1 MKQGLMYSVV
11 NHPWRVIFASLLVMV
26 AFVMGG
32 QELAFRGDYKIFFA
46 QDNKQLQDFEQMQRT
61 FTKSDNVSVVIEPNS
76 KNIYSKETLTL
87 VWELTDALWQAPFST
102 RVDSLTNY
110 QHTEAE
116 EDDLIVEDLVLD
128 PEYLDAQAIEKVKR
142 VSSAEPLLLHRTV
155 SEEGHVTMINVTMQM
170 PDKVNLTGEVV
181 EVAAFMRQEVEKFK
195 AKYPDHNFYL
205 SGNLMMNNAFFE
217 QAQLDS
223 QTLIPAMFGAILL
236 MLAILLRSVLATFA
250 TLIVIIVANVITI
263 GLMLWLGLYMSTVT
277 VNAPTIIMTLAV
289 ADAVHVIASMSFFM
303 RKGDDRPTAV
313 AKAVELNIMPIFIT
327 SATTAIGFLT
337 FNFSDVPPIQ
347 ELGNLV
353 AFGVMVAFVL
363 SITLLPAMLR
373 LLPIKVKGDASQ
385 SSFMDH
391 LGDFVVR
398 SRKWLLPASA
408 VVMIGISA
416 LIPQNTI
423 NDIATEYFDSSVPFR
438 QASDFTD
445 ENLMGVTMIEFA
457 VDTKQASGINSPEF
471 LNTLEN
477 FSLWLRDQR
486 EVDHVLT
493 LSDTF
498 KRLNKNMHNDEQAFY
513 TLPQDRELAAQ
524 YLLLYEMSLPYG
536 LDLNNQL
543 NVDKSSL
550 RMTINIDNVGSK
562 EIVAIEELAKQWF
575 AKNAPQYDLMASS
588 PSLMF
593 AHIGERNMKSMILG
607 TTVAL
612 LLISVLL
619 IFALKDVRLGLISLI
634 PNLAPAAIG
643 FGIWSLWSG
652 NVNLGLSVVTSMTLG
667 IVVDDA
673 VHFLSKYKR
682 AREEGNNPEEAV
694 RFAFSSVGRAL
705 LITTLVLVIG
715 FLVLAQST
723 FAVNGDMGLLS
734 AIIIFF
740 ALVVDFLFLPPFL
753 ILLDNKE
760 YPAAKGE
767 SHETQRAN

>member
-498 KRLNKNMHNDEQAFY
+498 KRLNKNMHNDEPAFY

>member
-11 NHPWRVIFASLLVMV
+11 NHPWRVIFASLLVMI
-26 AFVMGG
+26 AFAIGG
-32 QELAFRGDYKIFFA
+32 EGLTFRGDYKIFFA
-46 QDNKQLQDFEQMQRT
+46 EDNKQLRDFEQMQRT
-61 FTKSDNVSVVIEPNS
+61 FTKSDNVSIVIEPTS
-76 KNIYSKETLTL
+76 KNIYSQQTLTL
-87 VWELTDALWQAPFST
+87 VWEMTDALWQAPYST

-128 PEYLDAQAIEKVKR
+128 PTYLDTAAIDKVKR
-142 VSSAEPLLLHRTV
+142 VASSEPLLLHRTV
-155 SEEGHVTMINVTMQM
+155 SEQGHVTMINVTMQM

-181 EVAAFMRQEVEKFK
+181 EVATFMRGEVEKFK

-217 QAQLDS
+217 QAQIDS

-236 MLAILLRSVLATFA
+236 MLAILLRSILATVA
-250 TLIVIIVANVITI
+250 TLVVIIVANVITI
-263 GLMLWLGLYMSTVT
+263 GFMMWLGMYMSTVT

-303 RKGDDRPTAV
+303 RQGDDRPTAV

-373 LLPIKVKGDASQ
+373 LLPIKVKGDASK
-385 SSFMDH
+385 SSMMDQ

-398 SRKWLLPASA
+398 SRKWLLPVSA
-408 VVMIGISA
+408 VIMIGISA

-423 NDIATEYFDSSVPFR
+423 NDIATEYFDSTVPFR

-445 ENLMGVTMIEFA
+445 DNLMGVTMIEFA
-457 VDTKQASGINSPEF
+457 INTKQASGINSPEF
-471 LNTLEN
+471 LNTLEK
-477 FSLWLRDQR
+477 FSQWLRDQE

-498 KRLNKNMHNDEQAFY
+498 KRLNKNMHNDESTY
-513 TLPQDRELAAQ
+513 YKLPQDRELAAQ

-562 EIVAIEELAKQWF
+562 EIVAIESLATDWF
-575 AKNAPQYDLMASS
+575 TQNAPQYELMASS

-593 AHIGERNMKSMILG
+593 AHIGERNMKSMIIG

-619 IFALKDVRLGLISLI
+619 VFALKDVRLGLISLI

-643 FGIWSLWSG
+643 FGVWSLWNG

-682 AREEGNNPEEAV
+682 AREDGNNPEEAV
-694 RFAFSSVGRAL
+694 RYAFSSVGRAL

-715 FLVLAQST
+715 FLVLAQSS

-734 AIIIFF
+734 AIIILF
-740 ALVVDFLFLPPFL
+740 ALIVDFFFLPPFL
-753 ILLDNKE
+753 ILLDKKE
-760 YPAAKGE
+760 YPAATGE
-767 SHETQRAN
+767 SNETQSAH

>member
-61 FTKSDNVSVVIEPNS
+61 FTKSDNVSVVIEPKS

-128 PEYLDAQAIEKVKR
+128 PEYLDAKAIDKVKR
-142 VSSAEPLLLHRTV
+142 VSSTEPLLLHRTV

-250 TLIVIIVANVITI
+250 TLVVIIVANVITV

-327 SATTAIGFLT
+327 SVTTAIGFLT

-373 LLPIKVKGDASQ
+373 LLPIKVKNDASQ
-385 SSFMDH
+385 STFMDH

-471 LNTLEN
+471 LNTLES
-477 FSLWLRDQR
+477 FSLWLRDQK

-575 AKNAPQYDLMASS
+575 AKNAPQYNLMASS

-634 PNLAPAAIG
+634 PNLAPAAVG